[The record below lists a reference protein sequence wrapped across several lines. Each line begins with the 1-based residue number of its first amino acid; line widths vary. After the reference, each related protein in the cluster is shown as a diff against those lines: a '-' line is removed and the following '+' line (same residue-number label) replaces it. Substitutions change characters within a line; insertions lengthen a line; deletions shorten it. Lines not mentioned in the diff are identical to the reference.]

1 LSIAYPF
8 NLSDYLITGRLWG
21 AFMRNVALVAL
32 TSLIMGGCASSSDKI
47 TATYVSPIQ
56 YENYNCRQLAEEAQR
71 LSRRASDVAGAQ
83 DSQATKDTVATA
95 VAVVIFW
102 PAAFMVGGDRNTAA
116 ELGRMKG
123 EMEAIEQVSI
133 RKNCGIQF
141 RKEGTVAQR

>member
-1 LSIAYPF
+1 
-8 NLSDYLITGRLWG
+8 
-21 AFMRNVALVAL
+21 MRKVALVAL
-32 TSLIMGGCASSSDKI
+32 TALITGGCASSSDKI

-71 LSRRASDVAGAQ
+71 LSRRASEVAGAQ

-116 ELGRMKG
+116 ELARMKG

-133 RKNCGIQF
+133 RKNCSIQF
-141 RKEGTVAQR
+141 RKEGNVAQR

>member
-1 LSIAYPF
+1 MRKVVSIA
-8 NLSDYLITGRLWG
+8 
-21 AFMRNVALVAL
+21 L
-32 TSLIMGGCASSSDKI
+32 TALIMGGCASSSDKI

-56 YENYNCRQLAEEAQR
+56 YENYSCRQLGEEAQR
-71 LSRRASDVAGAQ
+71 LSRRASEVAGAQ
-83 DSQATKDTVATA
+83 DSQASRDTVATA

-141 RKEGTVAQR
+141 RREGT

>member
-1 LSIAYPF
+1 
-8 NLSDYLITGRLWG
+8 
-21 AFMRNVALVAL
+21 MRNVASVAL
-32 TSLIMGGCASSSDKI
+32 TALIMGGCASSSDKI

-71 LSRRASDVAGAQ
+71 LSRRASEVAGAQ
-83 DSQATKDTVATA
+83 DSQASRDTVATA

-123 EMEAIEQVSI
+123 ELDAIEQVSI
-133 RKNCGIQF
+133 RKNCRIQF
-141 RKEGTVAQR
+141 RKEGTEPVGAANASSAARSQ

>member
-1 LSIAYPF
+1 
-8 NLSDYLITGRLWG
+8 
-21 AFMRNVALVAL
+21 MRNVALVAL
-32 TSLIMGGCASSSDKI
+32 AALIMGGCASSSDKI

-71 LSRRASDVAGAQ
+71 LSRRASEVAGAQ

-116 ELGRMKG
+116 ELGRLKG
-123 EMEAIEQVSI
+123 ELEAIEQVSI

-141 RKEGTVAQR
+141 RREGT